1 MGFNLGRKKTAV
13 VVFSRVRQWRVGPRP
28 IREDT
33 PDELGPYFNR
43 VRFRD
48 GDVPRTPLYEYLGDF
63 LDEHAHGFTEVVAE
77 FGGSGLGILDR
88 VVENRR
94 CQYGRIVDF
103 ADFHKDVCH
112 GNGVFD
118 IG

>member
-1 MGFNLGRKKTAV
+1 MSVPGGVLDLQLLTSCLRQTLV
-13 VVFSRVRQWRVGPRP
+13 V
-28 IREDT
+28 
-33 PDELGPYFNR
+33 
-43 VRFRD
+43 
-48 GDVPRTPLYEYLGDF
+48 GDF

-88 VVENRR
+88 
-94 CQYGRIVDF
+94 IVDF

-112 GNGVFD
+112 GDGVVD